1 MTRTEEALEIFE
13 KGFSCSQAV
22 FSTFAPELGVDYETA
37 MKVSCGFGG
46 GMAQTAATCG
56 VVTGAI
62 MVIGLKYGRVGE
74 VDFKAKALT
83 YQKVHEFMDKFT
95 QRNKSLL
102 CRELLGDD
110 MSTAEGKDR
119 IHERGIIR
127 EVCPGFVRDGVEILE
142 EILE

>member
-1 MTRTEEALEIFE
+1 MTKSEQADEIFAN
-13 KGFSCSQAV
+13 GFSCSQAV
-22 FSTFAPELGVDYETA
+22 FSTFAPKLGLDYETA

-56 VVTGAI
+56 VVTGAV

-74 VDFKAKALT
+74 ADFKAKALT
-83 YQKVHEFMDKFT
+83 YQKVQEFMEKFM
-95 QRNKSLL
+95 QRNQSLL

-110 MSTAEGKDR
+110 MSTVEGKDR

-142 EILE
+142 EILG

>member
-1 MTRTEEALEIFE
+1 MTKREQANETFSR
-13 KGFSCSQAV
+13 GFSCSQAIL
-22 FSTFAPELGVDYETA
+22 STFAPELGLDYETA

-56 VVTGAI
+56 VVTGAV
-62 MVIGLKYGRVGE
+62 MVIGLRYGRIGE

-83 YQKVHEFMDKFT
+83 YQKVQEFMEKFKK
-95 QRNKSLL
+95 RNQSLL

-110 MSTAEGKDR
+110 MSTADGKDR
-119 IHERGIIR
+119 IHERGFIR
-127 EVCPGFVRDGVEILE
+127 EVCPGFIRDGVEILE

>member
-1 MTRTEEALEIFE
+1 MTKSDQAGELFA
-13 KGFSCSQAV
+13 KGFSCSQVV
-22 FSTFAPELGVDYETA
+22 FSTFAPELGLDFETA

-62 MVIGLKYGRVGE
+62 MVIGLKYGRVGKY
-74 VDFKAKALT
+74 DFSAKART

-95 QRNKSLL
+95 QRNQSLL
-102 CRELLGDD
+102 CRDLLGDD

-119 IHERGIIR
+119 LHERGIIR

-142 EILE
+142 EILD